1 MDEQKPQM
9 PHESPDS
16 EIPPHL
22 YVSPPPNPFDPR
34 RLVLRWLISTLA
46 IFAAVWVVPGITFA
60 GPGWQLGIVALLFG
74 LLNALLRPIM
84 ILLTLFTLGLFG
96 LIINAL
102 LLLMTSALAD
112 RVGIV
117 FHVDDFFSAFLGGMI
132 VSLVG
137 LILSYMAG
145 EHRVMVKMGQ
155 PQNHNRGDSE

>member
-1 MDEQKPQM
+1 MDEQKPQT
-9 PHESPDS
+9 PPEPPDP
-16 EIPPHL
+16 ERPPHL
-22 YVSPPPNPFDPR
+22 YVTPPPNPFDPR

-46 IFAAVWVVPGITFA
+46 IFAAVWIVPGITFA

-112 RVGIV
+112 RVGIA
-117 FHVDDFFSAFLGGMI
+117 FHVDSFFSAFLGGLI
-132 VSLVG
+132 VALVG
-137 LILSYMAG
+137 LVLSYMAG
-145 EHRVMVKMGQ
+145 EHRVVVKMQQ
-155 PQNHNRGDSE
+155 PQNHHRGDPD